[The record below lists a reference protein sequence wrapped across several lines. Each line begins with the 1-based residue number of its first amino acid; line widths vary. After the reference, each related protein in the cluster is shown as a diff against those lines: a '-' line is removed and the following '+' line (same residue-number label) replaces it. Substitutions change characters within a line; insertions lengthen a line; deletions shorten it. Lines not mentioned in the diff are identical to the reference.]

1 MAAPPEEPPSPA
13 STGTAAEEDPF
24 GPRIPIEHVV
34 FIIKENR
41 TFDHYFGRYPG
52 ADGATEGRTA
62 DGRTV
67 PLQPAPDVQPH
78 DIRHSFISGLLA
90 VNGGQMN
97 GFDAI
102 LEGDD
107 LTGYTS
113 FRRKGI
119 PNYWAYADRFVLAD
133 RFFTSTYGATL
144 PEHLYAVAAH
154 AGDVVANQAFEGPN
168 GGYCDNPDQLTYRF
182 LQDLTP
188 EDVDHIMDLEERPL
202 VHHPEGI
209 HAIQGFWETVRTC
222 LSIRT
227 LPDELEE
234 AGISWKYYSSTQRWQ
249 NALQAVRHI
258 RFGPM
263 WNRVQDPRRFLIDVH
278 RGRLSQV
285 SWLVPPDPFN
295 EHPTTGT
302 TSVCAGENW
311 TVQQVDAIMKSTYWR
326 STAIVIVWDD
336 FGGFYDH
343 VVPPHY
349 DIMGLGPRTPALII
363 SRRGDNPD
371 GGAID
376 STTYE
381 FSSVLAFIEQ
391 VYGISPLTERDAE
404 ADPLSGAFD
413 FSSEPRMQRLV
424 LDYRED
430 CPYGTDLR

>member
-1 MAAPPEEPPSPA
+1 
-13 STGTAAEEDPF
+13 
-24 GPRIPIEHVV
+24 
-34 FIIKENR
+34 
-41 TFDHYFGRYPG
+41 
-52 ADGATEGRTA
+52 
-62 DGRTV
+62 
-67 PLQPAPDVQPH
+67 
-78 DIRHSFISGLLA
+78 
-90 VNGGQMN
+90 MN
-97 GFDAI
+97 GFNAI
-102 LEGDD
+102 LEGHD
-107 LTGYTS
+107 LTGYLS
-113 FRRKGI
+113 FRRSGI

-188 EDVDHIMDLEERPL
+188 EQVGHIMELEERPL
-202 VHHPEGI
+202 AHHPELI
-209 HAIQGFWETVRTC
+209 HEIQRFWETVRTC

-263 WNRVQDPRRFLIDVH
+263 WKRVQDPGRFLIDV
-278 RGRLSQV
+278 RRQRLPAV
-285 SWLVPPDPFN
+285 AWLVPPDPFN
-295 EHPTTGT
+295 EHPRSGT

-311 TVQQVDAIMKSTYWR
+311 TVQQVNAIMKSRYWE
-326 STAIVIVWDD
+326 STAIIIVWDD

-343 VVPPHY
+343 VVPPHA

-363 SRRGDNPD
+363 SPWTRRGDNPD
-371 GGAID
+371 GGSVD

-391 VYGISPLTERDAE
+391 LFGLPPLTDRDAA
-404 ADPLSGAFD
+404 ADPLTGAFD
-413 FSSEPRMQRLV
+413 FGSRPRMEKLI
-424 LDYRED
+424 LPYRKD
-430 CPYGTDLR
+430 CPYGLDLAY